1 VTQNTIWFSQQ
12 YEIRALE
19 VVGGGVPGG
28 VECGNVVR
36 TGICKW
42 KRKVPKQRNALTCDF
57 MQVKIVSFNAFPF

>member
-1 VTQNTIWFSQQ
+1 M
-12 YEIRALE
+12 
-19 VVGGGVPGG
+19 
-28 VECGNVVR
+28 ECGNVVR